1 MAVPALMELNVR
13 TLYLIGGIVTVCSAG
28 AAFLTW
34 YLHREATA
42 LRAWA
47 AALLLT
53 SLGALLLR
61 FRTSDA
67 DIALAVVADMV
78 IVAGFAVM
86 WLSLR
91 YANRSHPHLLR
102 PLIVSLAVSLVFLA
116 FFVALRALGAGLQAA
131 SIPFSLFLGL
141 IGTACAREI
150 WQGRRTDGLQ
160 SRLPATLAFVGLGIA
175 RIVRAG
181 VLGLEVLHVL
191 PPGAAAATHPY
202 TLYAT
207 IVFTVV
213 VTYGL
218 VMMANEQASRRE
230 AMLFVER

>member
-1 MAVPALMELNVR
+1 MELNIK
-13 TLYLIGGIVTVCSAG
+13 TLYLIGGIVTVASAG
-28 AAFLTW
+28 AALLTW
-34 YLHREATA
+34 YHHRDAPG

-53 SLGALLLR
+53 VLGALILR
-61 FRTSDA
+61 LRTSNA
-67 DIALAVVADMV
+67 DLAPVLAADMV
-78 IVAGFAVM
+78 IVAGFAAM

-91 YANRSHPHLLR
+91 FANRGRTDLVR
-102 PLIVSLAVSLVFLA
+102 ILAIAIGVGVA
-116 FFVALRALGAGLQAA
+116 FVASFVILRALGAGRQAA

-141 IGTACAREI
+141 LGLACAWEI
-150 WQGRRTDGLQ
+150 WQGRHTDDLR
-160 SRLPATLAFVGLGIA
+160 SRLPAALAFVGLGIA
-175 RIVRAG
+175 RVARAAA
-181 VLGLEVLHVL
+181 LGFEVNHIL

-218 VMMANEQASRRE
+218 VMMANEQAGRRD
-230 AMLFVER
+230 AMQFAER

>member
-1 MAVPALMELNVR
+1 MELNVK

-34 YLHREATA
+34 YLHRGATA

-53 SLGALLLR
+53 SLGALILR
-61 FRTSDA
+61 FRTSEA
-67 DIALAVVADMV
+67 DVALVVAADMV

-91 YANRSHPHLLR
+91 YANRGRSDLLR
-102 PLIVSLAVSLVFLA
+102 PVVVSLAVSLIFLA
-116 FFVALRALGAGLQAA
+116 SFVVLRALGAGLQAA

-141 IGTACAREI
+141 LGLACAWEI

-160 SRLPATLAFVGLGIA
+160 SRLPATLAFIGLGVA

-191 PPGAAAATHPY
+191 SPGAAAATHPY

-218 VMMANEQASRRE
+218 VMMANEQAGRRE